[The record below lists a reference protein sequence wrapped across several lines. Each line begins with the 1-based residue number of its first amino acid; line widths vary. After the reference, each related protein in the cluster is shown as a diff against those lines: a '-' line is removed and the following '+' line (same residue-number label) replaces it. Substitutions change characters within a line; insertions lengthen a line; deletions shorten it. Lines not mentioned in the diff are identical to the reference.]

1 MLALVRDIGRLR
13 EISTVLFRHGFGEIA
28 TRAGLLHGPPD
39 AVAAES
45 PAAQSARRSGA
56 TFERIR
62 LVLQDLG
69 PSFIKL
75 GQIVSTRA
83 AASTPRIL

>member
-39 AVAAES
+39 AAAVTQH
-45 PAAQSARRSGA
+45 ANA
-56 TFERIR
+56 TM
-62 LVLQDLG
+62 G
-69 PSFIKL
+69 
-75 GQIVSTRA
+75 ST
-83 AASTPRIL
+83 TGC